1 MNLRTFKSRGEYE
14 RWKTQRLAA
23 GTFRKRTYSSAVN
36 TVGTV
41 FIIFSLLLF
50 LSGTG
55 GLAKAG
61 NIRISDLEEIST
73 MFDDLSEVQ
82 KDIPLLFNVAVFS
95 LDNLAFIS
103 LTQMFIAVLM
113 ILSGAYFLKGRAWAW
128 HAVEVFTWGLLLFV
142 VCSGVAASYLW
153 LDVLSSIEASGA
165 SEPPPFVFTFVGVT
179 ICAAATLVFSAF
191 PLVGVIFLRRRP
203 ALT

>member
-14 RWKTQRLAA
+14 RWKTQRLAS
-23 GTFRKRTYSSAVN
+23 GTFRKRTDSGAAN

-41 FIIFSLLLF
+41 FLIFSLLLF

-61 NIRISDLEEIST
+61 SIRISDLEEISA

-82 KDIPLLFNVAVFS
+82 KDIPLLFKVAVFS

-103 LTQMFIAVLM
+103 LTQMFIAFLM
-113 ILSGAYFLKGRAWAW
+113 ILSGAYFLKGKAWAW

-165 SEPPPFVFTFVGVT
+165 SESPPFTFVGVT
-179 ICAAATLVFSAF
+179 ICAAATLVSSAF